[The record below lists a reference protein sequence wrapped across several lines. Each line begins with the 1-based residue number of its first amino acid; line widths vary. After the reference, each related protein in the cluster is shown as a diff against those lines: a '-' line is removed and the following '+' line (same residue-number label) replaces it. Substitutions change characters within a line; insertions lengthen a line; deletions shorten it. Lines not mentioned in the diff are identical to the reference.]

1 MFIINAFKKCLTYF
15 RTTIKYAF
23 LVIISIFLIITA
35 VAVFY
40 KPTYAV
46 SVNGEVVGYTE
57 NKSQLQARIND
68 YMEGN
73 TEEDIAFAQIDSVPE
88 YTLCLL
94 KKDVT
99 TNDEEIYNKVTE
111 NGTKYYKYYAITDD
125 KKEKVYVE
133 TFEEAEKVIAELKK
147 KKSQNQKEIGIV
159 EKYDTQL
166 KQFTSVEKCVSK
178 LYEAPPKKTITYVA
192 SNANYAPSVNSGNV
206 TGSSSRKVNLGV
218 NLIRPISG
226 IITTRFGSRG
236 YGHRGL
242 DVAAPSGTPIKAAT
256 GGTVTTA
263 GWNNSYGY
271 MLIVSHGNGVQ
282 TVYAHCSQLI
292 AKSGQSVAQGQVIGK
307 VGSTGNSTGP
317 HLHFEIRV
325 NGVLQDPQNYI
336 Y

>member
-1 MFIINAFKKCLTYF
+1 MYF
-15 RTTIKYAF
+15 RTTIKYTF

-46 SVNGEVVGYTE
+46 SVNGEVIGYTE

-94 KKDVT
+94 KKDIT
-99 TNDEEIYNKVTE
+99 ANDEEIYNKVTE

-125 KKEKVYVE
+125 KKEKFYVE
-133 TFEEAEKVIAELKK
+133 SFEEAEKVIAQLKK
-147 KKSQNQKEIGIV
+147 KKSQNQKDVGIV
-159 EKYDTQL
+159 EKYDTEL
-166 KQFTSVEKCVSK
+166 KKFTSVETCVSK
-178 LYEAPPKKTITYVA
+178 LYEAPPKVTYVA
-192 SNANYAPSVNSGNV
+192 SNTNYARSVSGGDV
-206 TGSSSRKVNLGV
+206 TGSSSKKVNLGV
-218 NLIRPISG
+218 ALIKPLSG

-242 DVAAPSGTPIKAAT
+242 DVAAPSGTPIKAAAA
-256 GGTVTTA
+256 GTVTTA

-292 AKSGQSVAQGQVIGK
+292 AKNGQSVAQGQVIGK

>member
-1 MFIINAFKKCLTYF
+1 MYF
-15 RTTIKYAF
+15 RTTIKYTF
-23 LVIISIFLIITA
+23 LVIISIFLVITA

-46 SVNGEVVGYTE
+46 SVNGEVIGYTE

-73 TEEDIAFAQIDSVPE
+73 IEEDIAFAQIDSVPE

-94 KKDVT
+94 KKDIT
-99 TNDEEIYNKVTE
+99 ANDEEIYNKVTE

-133 TFEEAEKVIAELKK
+133 TFEEAEKVIAQLKK
-147 KKSQNQKEIGIV
+147 KKSQNQKDIGII
-159 EKYDTQL
+159 EKYDTEL
-166 KQFTSVEKCVSK
+166 KKFTSVEQCVSK
-178 LYEAPPKKTITYVA
+178 LYEEPPKTTYVA
-192 SNANYAPSVNSGNV
+192 SNTSYTQTVSGGSV
-206 TGSSSRKVNLGV
+206 TGSSSKRVNLGV
-218 NLIRPISG
+218 ALIKPISG

-242 DVAAPSGTPIKAAT
+242 DIAANSGTPIKAAA

-292 AKSGQSVAQGQVIGK
+292 ATKGQNVAQGQVIGK
-307 VGSTGNSTGP
+307 VGSTGYSTGP